1 MPREEAPEPSRGA
14 MPGPTRGVA
23 PTVSVEGIVESGFRP
38 GQGASNPDWNSGEN
52 NLGMY
57 RDPAEVAWERQER
70 ARQMEENTQ
79 TTPNQ
84 ETEAN
89 GSAAVQQPSV
99 PKRGRGRPKKSV
111 QDSSARASRS
121 VDVPVSDVSR
131 DRDAD
136 ETKLQEV
143 RKPRAH
149 QGREA
154 TGKSGDLAVVSEAQ
168 WNKHRLEAVAG
179 ISAYENFIQNAPLK
193 DAFTLFNEVSRRVV
207 DSGQVLEDRRTAEKK
222 TENSCSFC
230 DHVFTYRG
238 TDSYKARRAFDLPD
252 GRIQV
257 VMSCSKSKCLDEFD
271 QYVNDMS
278 LRSRETLH

>member
-1 MPREEAPEPSRGA
+1 
-14 MPGPTRGVA
+14 
-23 PTVSVEGIVESGFRP
+23 
-38 GQGASNPDWNSGEN
+38 
-52 NLGMY
+52 MY

-84 ETEAN
+84 ETDAN
-89 GSAAVQQPSV
+89 GTAAVQQPSV

-111 QDSSARASRS
+111 QDGSARASRG
-121 VDVPVSDVSR
+121 VDLPVSDVSR
-131 DRDAD
+131 NRDPD
-136 ETKLQEV
+136 EAQLQEV

-154 TGKSGDLAVVSEAQ
+154 AGKSGDLAVVSEAQ

-179 ISAYENFIQNAPLK
+179 IGAYENFIQNAPLK